1 VEQRRVGRSG
11 LLVSHLGLGT
21 WRWGSETDED
31 DAADQLISFHEA
43 GGTLVD
49 TGTSYSAGRSEEILG
64 RLLGDVIPREEFVI
78 ATKGGLRWRGEQ
90 AMIDASRGA
99 MLRQLDLSLR
109 RLGIDHV
116 DLWQL
121 HVPDDEVPIEETL
134 AALDDAV
141 HSGKVRYVGVSNFT
155 GWRTAQAATWQQ
167 SAPGRS
173 PVVSNQVRYSLLE
186 RGIEREVLP
195 ACEALGVG
203 VLPFSPLGG
212 GVLTGKYRDGV
223 PADSRA
229 ARGVRHLAPLQDPA
243 TIGIVE
249 AVSTAAEGLATS
261 AVAVALAWVRDRPG
275 VTAPIVGAR
284 TLGQLTAAL
293 GCEMLELPEEISEA
307 LDDVSAP
314 RLGYPEAGL

>member
-1 VEQRRVGRSG
+1 MEQRRVGRSG

-64 RLLGDVIPREEFVI
+64 RLLGDVIPREELVI
-78 ATKGGLRWRGEQ
+78 ATKAGLRWRGEQ

-99 MLRQLDLSLR
+99 LLRQLDLSLR
-109 RLGIDHV
+109 RLGIDHI

-134 AALDDAV
+134 AALDAAV

-155 GWRTAQAATWQQ
+155 GWQTAQAATWQRC
-167 SAPGRS
+167 APERS
-173 PVVSNQVRYSLLE
+173 PLVSNQVRYSLLD

-195 ACEALGVG
+195 ACDALGVG

-229 ARGVRHLAPLQDPA
+229 ARDGRHLAPIQDPT

-249 AVSTAAEGLATS
+249 AVSIAAEGLATS

-293 GCEMLELPEEISEA
+293 GCEMLDLPEEISQA